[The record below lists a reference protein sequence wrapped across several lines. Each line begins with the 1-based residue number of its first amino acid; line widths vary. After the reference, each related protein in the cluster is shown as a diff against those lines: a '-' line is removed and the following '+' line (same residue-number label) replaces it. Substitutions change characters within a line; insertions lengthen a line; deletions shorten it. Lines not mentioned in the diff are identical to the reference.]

1 MRNIET
7 LNIELNEVNTGINT
21 LVERERKHKTQYVN
35 DFNQLIKR
43 KRNIQTNI
51 NQLNQINQKR

>member
-7 LNIELNEVNTGINT
+7 LIIELNEVNTEIKT
-21 LVERERKHKTQYVN
+21 LVERERKHKTRYVN

-51 NQLNQINQKR
+51 NQLNQKR

>member
-1 MRNIET
+1 MRNIEA
-7 LNIELNEVNTGINT
+7 LKIELNEVNTGINT
-21 LVERERKHKTQYVN
+21 LVERERKHKTRYVN

-51 NQLNQINQKR
+51 NQLNQKR

>member
-7 LNIELNEVNTGINT
+7 LNIELNEVNTEINT